1 MYRCTYPHVGGN
13 YKINMTNKLLFLIL
27 TILIMTSCRHGYV
40 VEDDKVYYEYWN
52 EGSGQNKRLLEQA
65 DTKSF
70 EAISFDCDCSFEFG
84 RDENHLFINGD
95 PIKNIDPKTFE
106 FIGNYIFRDKAS
118 AYFFGF
124 YNDLNDCM
132 IKGIA
137 PDKIELIEYPWS
149 KANNTLLHGR
159 DKLILENIND
169 FSPIDEDWGKTS
181 SYIIYN
187 DQIVLGA
194 DVETFEVLN
203 SYTGKDN
210 RFKFEFGEI
219 AKEDWTKASFK
230 NYNFNQSN
238 YSIINPTEFTDI
250 YDQPLAYNKE
260 ESIELKVVEALK
272 TKGFKIQN
280 ITQRKSG
287 EHYVTNVTISNSSC
301 NCYVDK
307 QYKFNYSTQSE
318 LFEVTERIH
327 CRKKK

>member
-1 MYRCTYPHVGGN
+1 
-13 YKINMTNKLLFLIL
+13 MTNKLLFLIL
-27 TILIMTSCRHGYV
+27 TIIIMTSCRHGYV

-52 EGSGQNKRLLEQA
+52 EGSGQNKRLLKQA
-65 DTKSF
+65 DAKSF
-70 EAISFDCDCSFEFG
+70 ETINFDCDCSFEFG
-84 RDENHLFINGD
+84 RDKDHLFINGN
-95 PIKNIDPKTFE
+95 PIKNIDPLTFD
-106 FIGNYIFRDKAS
+106 FLGNYIFRDKDS

-124 YNDLNDCM
+124 YNDLNNCV
-132 IKGIA
+132 IKGIN
-137 PDKIELIEYPWS
+137 PNKIELLEYPWA
-149 KANNTLLHGR
+149 KANKELLHGG
-159 DKLILENIND
+159 DKLFLEDID
-169 FSPIDEDWGKTS
+169 SFKPIDEDWGKTNK
-181 SYIIYN
+181 YIIYN
-187 DQIVLGA
+187 NHIILGA
-194 DVETFEVLN
+194 DVETFEVIN

-210 RFKFEFGEI
+210 RFKYEFGEI
-219 AKEDWTKASFK
+219 AKEDWIKADFK
-230 NYNFNQSN
+230 SYNFNQSD

-250 YDQPLAYNKE
+250 YDQPSAYNKE